1 MKETKMKSNLMAMT
15 ANVTKALSGM
25 KYLINRPITEMVGLG
40 LIWGPPGT
48 GKTRFARRVAI
59 QNQHCYL
66 RLEGNNTPK
75 RFAINLHNML
85 CTTYNIHE
93 EIPRQTTDEIFE
105 KIKAIILDI
114 EEPLIFIDEIDYA
127 FKSRKILDAIRDIVD
142 ETHAIII
149 LIGMNSAKSSLLKSN
164 AHYFDRCNFFVEF
177 KELDEKDTQKVCSE
191 ISDVEFSQEVINY
204 IYKVSHGT
212 LRKIIKTI
220 YFLEGIAKEKQLTKL
235 NKGDLDAIQ
244 SQR

>member
-1 MKETKMKSNLMAMT
+1 MKSNLMAST
-15 ANVTKALSGM
+15 RNVVKALNGM

-75 RFAINLHNML
+75 RFAINLYNML
-85 CTTYNIHE
+85 CTTYNMS
-93 EIPRQTTDEIFE
+93 PALGRQTTDEIFE
-105 KIKAIILDI
+105 SIKTIILDV
-114 EEPLIFIDEIDYA
+114 EEPIIFIDEIDYA

-149 LIGMNSAKSSLLKSN
+149 LIGMQSAKHSLLKSN

-177 KELDEKDTQKVCSE
+177 KELNPDDTKRVCDE
-191 ISDVEFSQEVINY
+191 ISDIELEQGVIDY

-212 LRKIIKTI
+212 LRKIIKTL
-220 YFLEGIAKEKQLTKL
+220 YYLEGIAKNKQLKKL
-235 NKGDLDAIQ
+235 TKGDLDAIQ
-244 SQR
+244 S